1 MSSVRHY
8 GWLLVATLATVSLTA
23 QGPVYESAAVTRTA
37 TIQSIDKAT
46 RIVTLKGEKGAE
58 VEVTVPS
65 QMEGFNSLKV
75 GDVVSATYY
84 DAVALSLRK
93 AGDPAPA
100 DPYTSVKRKE
110 GTPGSETRKE
120 QTFTATIDA
129 IDAQAPSVRLKGAQG
144 RVVTLAVRDPGQ
156 LKTVKVGDTVNV
168 TYYQS
173 LMVKVARAP
182 KK

>member
-1 MSSVRHY
+1 MKMWHSC
-8 GWLLVATLATVSLTA
+8 LLSIAMAGITATA
-23 QGPVYESAAVTRTA
+23 QGPVYESVPVTRTA

-46 RIVTLKGEKGAE
+46 RIVTLKGEKGAD
-58 VEVTVPS
+58 VEVTVPP

-84 DAVALSLRK
+84 DAVALNIRRP
-93 AGDPAPA
+93 GDPAPGA
-100 DPYTSVKRKE
+100 PVTSVQRKE
-110 GTPGSETRKE
+110 GTPGSQARKE

-129 IDAQAPSVRLKGAQG
+129 IDSAAPSVRLKGPQG
-144 RVVTLAVRDPGQ
+144 RVVTLAVRDSSQ
-156 LKTVKVGDTVNV
+156 LKNLKVGDAVDV

-173 LMVKVARAP
+173 LMVKVAHAP

>member
-1 MSSVRHY
+1 MKMRQSGCV
-8 GWLLVATLATVSLTA
+8 LLVTLAGVAALA
-23 QGPVYESAAVTRTA
+23 QGPVYESVAVTRTA
-37 TIQSIDKAT
+37 TIQAIDKEN
-46 RIVTLKGEKGAE
+46 RVVTLKGEKGAD

-75 GDVVSATYY
+75 GDQVSATYY
-84 DAVALSLRK
+84 DAVALNIRK
-93 AGDPAPA
+93 PGDPAPA
-100 DPYTSVKRKE
+100 APYTSVKRKE

-129 IDAQAPSVRLKGAQG
+129 IDPNAPSVRLKGAQG
-144 RVVTLAVRDPGQ
+144 RVVTLAVRDPNQ
-156 LKTVKVGDTVNV
+156 LKNLKVGDAIDV

-182 KK
+182 KQ